1 MYGAARVAMVLALGV
16 GLASCASSPPMR
28 FYTLS
33 GVGGEGASASAQPAI
48 RVARVTL
55 PGEVDRAELVQRID
69 ANRLRLAEEDRWA
82 APLAEMVRRAL
93 TDDLRSRVPAASGEP
108 DTLSVDIEEFIADAN
123 CSVSLRAAWTLTRA
137 GANQPATHGYE
148 AIRTDA
154 SGACTVGAIPE
165 AMSRAL
171 AELSNRIA
179 SARSR

>member
-1 MYGAARVAMVLALGV
+1 MLSAVGGAAW
-16 GLASCASSPPMR
+16 
-28 FYTLS
+28 
-33 GVGGEGASASAQPAI
+33 GGEGVGTPANANANAGGSANAGANGSGLPAI

-82 APLAEMVRRAL
+82 APLAEMVRRTL

-108 DTLSVDIEEFIADAN
+108 DALSVDIEEFIGDAN
-123 CSVSLRAAWTLTRA
+123 CSVSLRATWSLTRA
-137 GANQPATHGYE
+137 GAHQPATHGYE

-154 SGACTVGAIPE
+154 SGACTVGAIPD

-171 AELSNRIA
+171 GELSNRIA
-179 SARSR
+179 AARSR